1 MKLIDNVTSLFGDD
15 LKANLTRTTKLKIM
29 ASYFS
34 IYAYSALK
42 AELEKIE
49 ELQFIFT
56 SPTFVPEKVTER
68 LKKEKREFIIPKSD
82 RENSLYGTEYE
93 IHLRNRLTPM
103 IAPAST
109 LVLFNKNIANFTHKR
124 WENQCSKSFGFCDR
138 TFS

>member
-1 MKLIDNVTSLFGDD
+1 MYK
-15 LKANLTRTTKLKIM
+15 RQ
-29 ASYFS
+29 
-34 IYAYSALK
+34 ALK

-93 IHLRNRLTPM
+93 IHLRNRLTQKA
-103 IAPAST
+103 IARECAEWIKRKVTFKS
-109 LVLFNKNIANFTHKR
+109 NISKDVYKR
-124 WENQCSKSFGFCDR
+124 QI
-138 TFS
+138 